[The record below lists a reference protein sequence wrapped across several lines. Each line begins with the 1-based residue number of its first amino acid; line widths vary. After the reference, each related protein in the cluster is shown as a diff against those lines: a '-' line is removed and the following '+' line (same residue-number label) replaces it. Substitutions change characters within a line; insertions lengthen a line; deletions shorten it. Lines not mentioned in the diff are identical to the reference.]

1 MVVHGRLNFTVL
13 RHESRFI
20 GFFTKGFLHD
30 TRRTCSVATAPSN
43 ITSHPSDDI
52 HEAWIG
58 RDKYR
63 LSVLAVQQIGHR
75 LTASTHIDASG
86 GPTRGCNARVATGPA
101 TTTAIVK

>member
-30 TRRTCSVATAPSN
+30 TRRTCSVATAPS

-52 HEAWIG
+52 YKIWIG

-63 LSVLAVQQIGHR
+63 QSVLAIQQIGHR
-75 LTASTHIDASG
+75 LIASTH
-86 GPTRGCNARVATGPA
+86 
-101 TTTAIVK
+101 